1 MKERNKKRKTDKS
14 DSRSHTTDSSIST
27 VGIRNII
34 EILKDQKHRDTT
46 KKNYYAI
53 WKVFNNFF
61 IKLDCKPRSWE
72 DRLTLFVGYLV
83 QINKKSTT
91 VKCYISAI
99 KAVLEQL
106 NIRIQEDRCLFT
118 SLTRACRLRNDK
130 VTIRLPIQKG
140 VLAMTL
146 AKIPIIYS
154 NQPYLADLYSAL
166 LGTAYFGLFR
176 VGELT
181 TGDHPVLVRDF
192 HIGLNK
198 RKMLFVLRSSK
209 THGLDTKPQ
218 LIKIAAS
225 SQRKYHLSMNQQ
237 SGSSSQTNDRGLELP
252 CPFMLLWRYLARRTP
267 YKSHTEPF
275 FIFMD
280 GSPVHPLHFRTCLK
294 HSLNL
299 AGFNERNYNTH
310 SLWLG
315 RSCDL
320 YKLGLSVETI
330 KKLGRW
336 KSNIVFKYLHEC

>member
-1 MKERNKKRKTDKS
+1 ME
-14 DSRSHTTDSSIST
+14 
-27 VGIRNII
+27 IRNII
-34 EILKDQKHRDTT
+34 EILKDQKHRDST
-46 KKNYYAI
+46 KRNYYAI
-53 WKVFNNFF
+53 WKVFNKFY
-61 IKLDCKPRSWE
+61 IKLDCKPESWE
-72 DRLTLFVGYLV
+72 DQLTLFVGYLV
-83 QINKKSTT
+83 QNNKKSTT

-130 VTIRLPIQKG
+130 ISIRLPIQKG

-146 AKIPIIYS
+146 VKIPLMYS
-154 NQPYLADLYSAL
+154 KQPYLADLYRAL

-181 TGDHPVLVRDF
+181 TGDHPVLARDV

-198 RKMLFVLRSSK
+198 RKMLFVLRTSK
-209 THGLDTKPQ
+209 THGLAAKPQ

-225 SQRKYHLSMNQQ
+225 TTGKNKMFKNRQNGQ
-237 SGSSSQTNDRGLELP
+237 SNPPTNDESLELP
-252 CPFMLLWRYLARRTP
+252 CPFMLLRQYLTRCTP
-267 YKSHTEPF
+267 YKKHTEPF
-275 FIFMD
+275 FVFKD
-280 GSPVHPLHFRTCLK
+280 GSPVRPLHFRMCLK
-294 HSLNL
+294 QSLSL
-299 AGFNERNYNTH
+299 AGFDERNNNTH
-310 SLWLG
+310 SLRLG

-336 KSNIVFKYLHEC
+336 KSNVVFKYLCEC